1 MFKYSIP
8 LTSFIII
15 LIAVPLA
22 ADPRR
27 GSPAIGFAFAIGI
40 SFAYMTLFEIFRT
53 LGTSGKI
60 PPHFAAWSINAIFV
74 LIGIVMMIK
83 ARK

>member
-1 MFKYSIP
+1 M
-8 LTSFIII
+8 I

-22 ADPRR
+22 ADPKR

-40 SFAYMTLFEIFRT
+40 SFTYMILFEVFRT
-53 LGTSGKI
+53 LGTSGRLS
-60 PPHFAAWSINAIFV
+60 PALSAWSVNAIFF
-74 LIGIVMMIK
+74 LGGLVMMFK